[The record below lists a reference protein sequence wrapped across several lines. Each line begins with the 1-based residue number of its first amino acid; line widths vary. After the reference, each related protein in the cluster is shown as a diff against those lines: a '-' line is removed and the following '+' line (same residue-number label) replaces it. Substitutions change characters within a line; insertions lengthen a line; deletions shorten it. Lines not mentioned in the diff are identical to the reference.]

1 VIDASGFFQ
10 YPGDLDLAP
19 AQAEFLAGKTDAEWA
34 TLLAHTETRRFR
46 PGENV
51 LTAGEA
57 DRALYVLVDGR
68 LEYEGGI
75 VEPVSTIG
83 EAAFLDGGRRAV
95 TLRAVTDGEVLRLSW
110 DAFEALGAREPL
122 LARELLVDVGRILA
136 GRLRAA
142 GAGTTG
148 WTG

>member
-10 YPGDLDLAP
+10 YPGEMDLAP

-34 TLLAHTETRRFR
+34 TVLAHTETRRFR

-51 LTAGEA
+51 LTEGEA

-95 TLRAVTDGEVLRLSW
+95 TLRAVTDGEVLRMSW
-110 DAFEALGAREPL
+110 DSFEALAAREPL
-122 LARELLVDVGRILA
+122 LARELLVDVGCILA

-142 GAGTTG
+142 GAGTPG

>member
-10 YPGDLDLAP
+10 YPGELDIGP
-19 AQAEFLAGKTDAEWA
+19 AQAELFAGKSDAEWA
-34 TLLAHTETRRFR
+34 TLLSHTETRRFR
-46 PGENV
+46 PGEVV
-51 LTAGEA
+51 LAEGDA

-68 LEYEGGI
+68 LEYPGGI
-75 VEPVSTIG
+75 VEPVSTVG

-110 DAFEALGAREPL
+110 DSFEALGAREPL

-136 GRLRAA
+136 ARLRAS
-142 GAGTTG
+142 GAATG